1 MMSCLV
7 FGEVGMIFLYDGTF
21 EGFLSSVFDAFLVRE
36 DVEIEKKTGF
46 QPHFF
51 TETREV
57 ETSPEK
63 SERVASK
70 LLEICG
76 ERGFTAIVYIFLSEE
91 EHCETYGFYLI
102 KAALKNGKKA
112 FSCFQDERIAT
123 AMMMRKKVSREYDKM
138 LGLLRFSELSNGIF
152 YAPFEP
158 DFNLIPLLVSH
169 FYERLSGTR
178 WMIHDLKRGI
188 AVYHAEGKTENVEF
202 IDEMTSHM
210 NMETLLGK
218 SENED
223 SFEKMWSNYFKIIAI
238 ESRINPKLQLRFVP
252 QRYWKHL
259 TERKNG

>member
-1 MMSCLV
+1 
-7 FGEVGMIFLYDGTF
+7 MIFLYDGTF
-21 EGFLSSVFDAFLVRE
+21 EGFLSTVFDAFLVRE
-36 DVEIEKKTGF
+36 DVEIAKKAGF

-57 ETSPEK
+57 ETLPEK
-63 SERVASK
+63 AERVASK

-91 EHCETYGFYLI
+91 ENCETYCFYLI

-112 FSCFQDERIAT
+112 FSCFQDERIAR

-138 LGLLRFSELSNGIF
+138 LGLLRFSELANGIF

-158 DFNLIPLLVSH
+158 DFNLIPLLVPH

-202 IDEMTSHM
+202 IDEITSHQ

-259 TERKNG
+259 TERKIIEGE

>member
-1 MMSCLV
+1 
-7 FGEVGMIFLYDGTF
+7 MIFLYDGTF
-21 EGFLSSVFDAFLVRE
+21 EGFLSAVFDAFLVKE
-36 DVEIEKKTGF
+36 EVEIEKKTSF
-46 QPHFF
+46 QPRFF
-51 TETREV
+51 AETLEV

-63 SERVASK
+63 AERVASK
-70 LLEICG
+70 LWKICG
-76 ERGFTAIVYIFLSEE
+76 NIGFSATVYIFLSEE
-91 EHCETYGFYLI
+91 EHCETYAFYLI

-112 FSCFQDERIAT
+112 FSCFQDERIAS
-123 AMMMRKKVSREYDKM
+123 AMLMRKKVSREYDKM

-158 DFNLIPLLVSH
+158 DFNLMPLLVPH

-188 AVYHAEGKTENVEF
+188 AVYHVEGKTENVEF
-202 IDEMTSHM
+202 IDEMTSHQ

>member
-1 MMSCLV
+1 
-7 FGEVGMIFLYDGTF
+7 MIFLYDGTF
-21 EGFLSSVFDAFLVRE
+21 EGFLSAVFDAFLE
-36 DVEIEKKTGF
+36 KEEVEIAKKTGF
-46 QPHFF
+46 QPQFF

-63 SERVASK
+63 AERVASK

-102 KAALKNGKKA
+102 KAALKNGKRA
-112 FSCFQDERIAT
+112 FSCFQDEKIAR

-138 LGLLRFSELSNGIF
+138 LGLLRFFELSNGIF

-158 DFNLIPLLVSH
+158 DFNLIPLLVPH
-169 FYERLSGTR
+169 FYERLSGMK

-202 IDEMTSHM
+202 IDEMTSHL

-252 QRYWKHL
+252 ERYWKHL
-259 TERKNG
+259 TERKSEVSDFKV